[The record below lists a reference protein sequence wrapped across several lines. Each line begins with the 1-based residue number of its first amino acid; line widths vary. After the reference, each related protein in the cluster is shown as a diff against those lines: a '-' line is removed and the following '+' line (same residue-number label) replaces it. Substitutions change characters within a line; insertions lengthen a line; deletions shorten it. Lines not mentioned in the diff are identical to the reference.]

1 MRKILLSVGMLW
13 MACTMA
19 WAQQAM
25 PATEFMQTISADDFK
40 AHLYFL
46 ADDLLEG
53 RETGERGQHLA
64 AIYIRAQFMRLGLK
78 PGNIQDDTYFQKYY
92 LNRTKIKD
100 VKMTIDGVEMTYPK
114 DFVTASGGVVE
125 KLDGEMVFAG
135 YGIETADYNNLEGLE
150 IEGKIA
156 VAMLGRPDNMEKPTS
171 RFAFVETLRKRKQA
185 LQEKGAKAVVMVVP
199 DSTYKVIRRYAR
211 RSSISISGEKIQG
224 PTGIYISQTAASQF
238 LPSKKMDMAGIQAA
252 LNTSAEVPNL
262 KLKKKKFALESDVE
276 MTSKEA
282 SNVLSVLEGTDL
294 KDEYVVIT
302 GHYDHVGT
310 DKDGVVYN
318 GADDD
323 GSGTTAVLEIAE
335 AFVKAAEAG
344 NRPRRS
350 IIFMT
355 VSGEEKGLLGSEF
368 YTDNPIY
375 PLAQTVTNLNI
386 DMIGRID
393 NRYADKE
400 DARNYVYVIGSDKLS
415 SDLHAIHEE
424 ANKQYT
430 NLTLDYKYNDEND
443 PNRFYYRSDH
453 YNFAKNK
460 IPIIFYF
467 NGTHVDYHKPG
478 DDPYKIEFEKAAKI
492 AQLAF
497 VTAWEVANRD
507 ERPVVDKEDNR

>member
-1 MRKILLSVGMLW
+1 
-13 MACTMA
+13 
-19 WAQQAM
+19 
-25 PATEFMQTISADDFK
+25 
-40 AHLYFL
+40 
-46 ADDLLEG
+46 
-53 RETGERGQHLA
+53 
-64 AIYIRAQFMRLGLK
+64 
-78 PGNIQDDTYFQKYY
+78 
-92 LNRTKIKD
+92 
-100 VKMTIDGVEMTYPK
+100 EMNYPK
-114 DFVTASGGVVE
+114 DFVTASGGVAE

-135 YGIETADYNNLEGLE
+135 YGIEADEYNNLEGLDL
-150 IEGKIA
+150 EGKIA
-156 VAMLGRPDNMEKPTS
+156 VAMLGYPDNIEAPTA
-171 RFAFVETLRKRKQA
+171 RFGFVQTLRDRREA
-185 LQEKGAKAVVMVVP
+185 LVEKGAKAVMMVVP

-224 PTGIYISQTAASQF
+224 PTGIYISETSAQNF
-238 LPSKKMDMAGIQAA
+238 LSNKKMDMAAIQAA
-252 LNTSAEVPNL
+252 LNTSAELPKL
-262 KLKKKKFALESDVE
+262 KLKKKKFEMESDVE

-282 SNVLSVLEGTDL
+282 SNVLGVLEGTDL

-302 GHYDHVGT
+302 GHYDHVGV
-310 DKDGVVYN
+310 DKEGIVYN

-335 AFVKAAEAG
+335 AFAKAAEAG

-355 VSGEEKGLLGSEF
+355 VSGEEKGLLGSEY

-375 PLAQTVTNLNI
+375 PLEQTVTNLNI

-424 ANKQYT
+424 ANNKYT

-460 IPIIFYF
+460 IPIIFY
-467 NGTHVDYHKPG
+467 
-478 DDPYKIEFEKAAKI
+478 
-492 AQLAF
+492 
-497 VTAWEVANRD
+497 
-507 ERPVVDKEDNR
+507 